1 MLSGPMLS
9 RTQVDTRFSGKQS
22 TSGASRWDRDG
33 VSKQM
38 RAVVFESAGKMGLVD
53 RPEPTA
59 GAKEVVVEVAAVG
72 VCGTDTHVFDGEF
85 EGTIFPLVPGHEA
98 TGVVIAV
105 GSGVDHVAVGDH
117 VAVNPST
124 TCGACE
130 FCLTGKANL
139 CRFWNG
145 LGVVASDGA
154 SQQRFTAPAANVFKL
169 RPETDIYHAALIEPL
184 ACAIHAYDLLPR
196 KMGEHYLVY
205 GSGTMGLLM
214 AQLAPRAGAASV
226 TIVDVNEHR
235 LETAREV
242 GVTQAFT
249 SANESDREAW
259 DVVIDCTGNLRAVE
273 DGLPRVKPGG
283 TFQHFGVAPA
293 DAFASYSPFRVYRD
307 EISIVGTM
315 AVLNSFGRAVEMFEA
330 GAINSAAMISH
341 SFSLEDYAE
350 ALDMFRRGTGR
361 KLQIRP
367 NDSESKV
374 FHG

>member
-1 MLSGPMLS
+1 
-9 RTQVDTRFSGKQS
+9 
-22 TSGASRWDRDG
+22 
-33 VSKQM
+33 M
-38 RAVVFESAGKMGLVD
+38 RGIVFESPGYLSLAEL
-53 RPEPTA
+53 PEPVA
-59 GAKEVVVEVAAVG
+59 GRKEVVVEVAAVG

-98 TGVVIAV
+98 TGTVVAIGADV
-105 GSGVDHVAVGDH
+105 THVSIGDP

-124 TCGACE
+124 TCGECE
-130 FCLTGKANL
+130 YCLTGKSNL
-139 CRFWNG
+139 CRSWNG

-169 RPETDIYHAALIEPL
+169 KPETDIYQAALIEPL
-184 ACAIHAYDLLPR
+184 ACAIRAYDLLPR
-196 KMGEHYLVY
+196 KMGEHYLIY

-226 TIVDVNEHR
+226 TIVDINEGR
-235 LETAREV
+235 LATAREV
-242 GVTQAFT
+242 GITNTFGNANQAQ
-249 SANESDREAW
+249 REKW
-259 DVVIDCTGNLRAVE
+259 DVVIDCTGNIRAIE
-273 DGLPRVKPGG
+273 DGLPRVKAGG

-293 DAFASYSPFRVYRD
+293 EALANYSPFRVYRD

-330 GAINSAAMISH
+330 GAINSVPMISH
-341 SFSLEDYAE
+341 SFTLDDYPKALE
-350 ALDMFRRGTGR
+350 MFRKGTGR

-374 FHG
+374 FHA